1 MDNDDFRVLRWSLFV
16 LELLSQGCLKS
27 RSLYSGIPDPCSVCK
42 GLVPVFVDTYQS
54 TMISLCEVAPRGL
67 YVY

>member
-16 LELLSQGCLKS
+16 VELLSQRCLKS
-27 RSLYSGIPDPCSVCK
+27 RSLYSGISDPCSVCT
-42 GLVPVFVDTYQS
+42 GLVQVFVAYQS
-54 TMISLCEVAPRGL
+54 TMIFICEVAPRGL